1 MHSVVVSPSGFSLKV
16 GQARMLTAVTEDARG
31 NVLTGRAVTWS
42 TDNGN
47 AVLNENGVAMG
58 IRPGYVTITATS
70 EGKSY
75 SVAATVV
82 GTEASAYDL
91 LYERRG
97 DGHLSELFVLPLGSG
112 AGLIRI
118 NAGTVSSQPT
128 VSPNGMRIAHDR
140 SVMARRLTAP

>member
-1 MHSVVVSPSGFSLKV
+1 
-16 GQARMLTAVTEDARG
+16 MLTAVTEDARG